1 MRVRIE
7 GTDLPGATYGQVGI
21 QRGREVIE
29 LQPADAAMVTWSFEV
44 DVRRTPD
51 GGVDLRGPYV
61 QGRKGDRFVYLS
73 WGRKENGFLTMYR
86 RAKLMFDA
94 VDLGALHDAHTLV
107 GRVGL
112 TAKDGTPRCAAVRP
126 PAITWTI
133 EEP

>member
-29 LQPADAAMVTWSFEV
+29 LQPADSATVTWSFEV
-44 DVRRTPD
+44 DVRTTP
-51 GGVDLRGPYV
+51 GGEIDLRGPYV
-61 QGRKGDRFVYLS
+61 QGRKRDRFVYLS
-73 WGRKENGFLTMYR
+73 WGRAEGGVLTMYR

-94 VDLGALHDAHTLV
+94 IDPSTFTDTGTLV
-107 GRVGL
+107 GRLGL

>member
-1 MRVRIE
+1 MKVRIE
-7 GTDLPGATYGQVGI
+7 GTDLPGATYGYVGI

-29 LQPADAAMVTWSFEV
+29 LQPADSATVTWTFEV

-73 WGRKENGFLTMYR
+73 WGRMESGFLTMYR

-94 VDLGALHDAHTLV
+94 VDLAALTDTDTLV
-107 GRVGL
+107 GRLG
-112 TAKDGTPRCAAVRP
+112 
-126 PAITWTI
+126 
-133 EEP
+133 